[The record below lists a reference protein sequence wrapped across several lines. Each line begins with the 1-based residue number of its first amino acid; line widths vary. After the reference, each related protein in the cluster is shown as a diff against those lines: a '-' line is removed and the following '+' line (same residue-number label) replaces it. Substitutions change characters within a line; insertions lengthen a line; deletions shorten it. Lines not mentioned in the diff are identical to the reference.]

1 MRYAPAA
8 ALIAF
13 AALTG
18 QVFAGQAA
26 AQAPSADP
34 PPMKAEDTPQTT
46 PQAPP
51 AERPQRE
58 MQQRVGPEEQVR
70 QPQSQQP
77 QAQQPEAQPPAP
89 QQAQQPAPPQAPA
102 SAQRPESPAG
112 APLGSA
118 QQQRDGHEATQTRS
132 GIGGKQEPSA
142 STPARD
148 DSPVLVDGR
157 LNVPGAPVDS
167 QTVPAK
173 FSEGNAALDKLPTMA
188 FPLALSDEQKQKLVA
203 AIRGASPDAAI
214 EKIDP
219 KLTEELPVTVTLHEM
234 PLSANEL
241 GVGHY
246 KYVRLPDRIL
256 LVTPANRIVA
266 AEIKE

>member
-51 AERPQRE
+51 AERPPRE

-70 QPQSQQP
+70 QPE
-77 QAQQPEAQPPAP
+77 AQQPEAQPPAP
-89 QQAQQPAPPQAPA
+89 QQAQQPTPPQAPA

-173 FSEGNAALDKLPTMA
+173 FSEGNAALDKLPIMA

-203 AIRGASPDAAI
+203 AIRAASPDAAI
-214 EKIDP
+214 EKINP

-234 PLSANEL
+234 PILANEL